1 MPANQPSGT
10 PLNQPPGTPLNQQAG
25 MPPNQQP
32 DIPPNQPPGMPA
44 NQPPG
49 TPSNVPPGM
58 PLNQPPGMSSNVPP
72 GISPNLPP
80 GTPPNLPPGTPS
92 NQPPGMPSTQPPNQ
106 PPGMPPD
113 WPYRSH
119 IRRVNSPPHD
129 WCVLDIGTGPV
140 ILLLH
145 GAGGSGHS
153 FRALIPYLAHRFRVI
168 VPDLP
173 GQGFTRTGARGRF
186 GLDAMAQDLTRLC
199 AAQGWQPAV
208 VLGHSA
214 GAAIALAMA
223 ETLPQKPQAVV
234 GINAALGSF
243 EGAAGVLF
251 PLMARV
257 LALLPLIPTVVS
269 KLWGTPSRVD
279 TLLASTGSRI
289 DAAGRAQYLT
299 LVRDPRHIEGTLGMM
314 AQWQLDGLL
323 ARLPAQTVPVLLIAS
338 AGDRAVPPRVSERA
352 GAGMKAA
359 KVVVM
364 PKLGHL
370 AHEEAAEDVARMML
384 DWLDSAVR

>member
-1 MPANQPSGT
+1 MTPPSTPPTQPPGTPPTQPPGT
-10 PLNQPPGTPLNQQAG
+10 PLNQPPGTPLNQQPG
-25 MPPNQQP
+25 MPPTQ
-32 DIPPNQPPGMPA
+32 
-44 NQPPG
+44 
-49 TPSNVPPGM
+49 SPGM
-58 PLNQPPGMSSNVPP
+58 PLNQPSGMPANQPTGTP
-72 GISPNLPP
+72 LNQLP
-80 GTPPNLPPGTPS
+80 GTPPNQPPGTPS
-92 NQPPGMPSTQPPNQ
+92 NQPPGMPSTQPLSQ
-106 PPGMPPD
+106 PPGMPVD

-153 FRALIPYLAHRFRVI
+153 FRALIPYLARRFRVI

-173 GQGFTRTGARGRF
+173 GQGFTRAGARGRF
-186 GLDAMAQDLTRLC
+186 GLDAMARDLTRLC

-323 ARLPAQTVPVLLIAS
+323 ARLPAQTVPVLLIAT

-384 DWLDSAVR
+384 AWLDGLVR

>member
-1 MPANQPSGT
+1 MPANQP
-10 PLNQPPGTPLNQQAG
+10 PGV
-25 MPPNQQP
+25 
-32 DIPPNQPPGMPA
+32 PPNQPSGMPA

-49 TPSNVPPGM
+49 TPLNQLPGMPSNLPPGMPSNQQPGM
-58 PLNQPPGMSSNVPP
+58 PLNQPPG
-72 GISPNLPP
+72 
-80 GTPPNLPPGTPS
+80 T
-92 NQPPGMPSTQPPNQ
+92 PPNQ
-106 PPGMPPD
+106 PPGMLPNQPLNQPPGMPVD

-129 WCVLDIGTGPV
+129 WCVLDIGAGPV

-153 FRALIPYLAHRFRVI
+153 FRALIPYLARRFRVI

-173 GQGFTRTGARGRF
+173 GQGFTRAGRGRF

-323 ARLPAQTVPVLLIAS
+323 ARLPAQTVPVLLIAT